1 MLHFGIEGLP
11 LCLALAE
18 IRCVREDIS
27 TFHPLEFLLC
37 EVEASREVAM
47 VFGIAYDKFAVFS
60 LLDG

>member
-1 MLHFGIEGLP
+1 M
-11 LCLALAE
+11 CLALAE